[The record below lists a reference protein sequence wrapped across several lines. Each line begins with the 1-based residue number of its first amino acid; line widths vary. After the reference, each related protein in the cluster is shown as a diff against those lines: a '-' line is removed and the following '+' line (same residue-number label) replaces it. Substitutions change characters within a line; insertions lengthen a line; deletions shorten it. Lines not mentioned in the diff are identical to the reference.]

1 MTVTPKQ
8 AKEVI
13 ATSEFRSFQRNYV
26 LNVYRT
32 SAPKA
37 GEAFVVTKEGD
48 PTDEDVNGLEIRDL
62 RIEFEVNRDLS
73 KHPNQCEFSI
83 TNLSPKNRAAL
94 EGKHVAITLAAG
106 YDGLNEPLYTGD
118 VLFAMSE
125 QKGADWVTKVQVADG
140 GRTIR
145 RARVN
150 RSYPRGT
157 SVKTALRDVAASMG
171 QSIPENLAL
180 SSELEAQFTSGV
192 VLSGCAKDEMSRLLA
207 PFGYGWSFQDGKL
220 QVLRDEDARPDVFQI
235 NEQNGLL
242 STPQSG
248 NPPKSGKP
256 PHVTLKSLLRPGI
269 YPGAMVEV
277 VTSLKPSKLYRVE
290 KVKHSGDTYGD
301 DWYTELDL
309 KPVTAKKG
317 AHVKKHPDKIPDK
330 NLGAWGLIQW
340 GADYFR
346 RDPPPSRGGGAGS
359 SF

>member
-1 MTVTPKQ
+1 MTTTPKE
-8 AKEVI
+8 AKETL
-13 ATSEFRSFQRNYV
+13 AASSFRAFQRNYV
-26 LNVYRT
+26 LNVYKT

-37 GEAFVVTKEGD
+37 GDAFVVQKEGD
-48 PTDEDVNGLEIRDL
+48 PDGEGVNGLEIRDL

-73 KHPNQCEFSI
+73 KHPNRCEFTL
-83 TNLSPKNRAAL
+83 TNLAPKNRAAL
-94 EGKHVAITLAAG
+94 EGKHVAISLAAG
-106 YDGLNEPLYTGD
+106 YDGLNEVLYTGD
-118 VLFAMSE
+118 VLFAMSAQE
-125 QKGADWVTKVQVADG
+125 GADWVTKVQVADG

-150 RSYPRGT
+150 RSFPKGT
-157 SVKTALRDVAASMG
+157 SIKTALRDVAASMG
-171 QSIPENLAL
+171 QSLPENVVL
-180 SSELEAQFTSGV
+180 SSELEATFNSGV
-192 VLSGCAKDEMSRLLA
+192 VLSGCAKDELSRLLA
-207 PFGYGWSFQDGKL
+207 PFGYGWSFQSGKL
-220 QVLRDEDARPDVFQI
+220 QVLRDEESRPDVFQI

-277 VTSLKPSKLYRVE
+277 VLVSQKPSKLYRVE
-290 KVKHSGDTYGD
+290 KVKHTGDSFGD
-301 DWYTELDL
+301 AWYTELDL

-317 AHVKKHPDKIPDK
+317 AHVKKIPDKIPDK

-346 RDPPPSRGGGAGS
+346 GGSSRGGGAGS